1 MHRIRRFR
9 ALEAK
14 YSRDSKRHVTKSASA
29 WNKLAIKET
38 TEASRTAW
46 SVAAAKK
53 QSLKLYA
60 QHTTELQQRPFY
72 CGDRE
77 SSFFQ
82 ARTGSL
88 LTQQRRHKLFGFDPE
103 CQLCWTPSETIDH
116 TLYDCPKM
124 PIDDSATTVLAKRL
138 ALCGNSTQDRAGEA
152 VVTKQCLRLWEQ
164 QCRHAVADK
173 LRHSW
178 QPATCR
184 HKPQRLVPTRQAKI
198 HATQCHSLCQMSE
211 VVTALLQKQAT
222 SHRGQLTHLTAADR
236 TWLRTNWEA
245 RPQPGQ
251 KKKKNSSAASKLNQY
266 FSFLW
271 HLTAPAPHQG
281 RLGTLTLLYLDPPL
295 YCPPMPGNCTC
306 LRARPWK
313 PLWGLN
319 GWRCWRCEQHET
331 PPGLVATCG
340 VVVERLLEE
349 GWQHRA
355 VWSGLPRWG
364 LSSVCSFIHWC

>member
-88 LTQQRRHKLFGFDPE
+88 LTQQRRHELFGFDPE

-251 KKKKNSSAASKLNQY
+251 KKKKKTQVRQAN
-266 FSFLW
+266 
-271 HLTAPAPHQG
+271 
-281 RLGTLTLLYLDPPL
+281 
-295 YCPPMPGNCTC
+295 
-306 LRARPWK
+306 
-313 PLWGLN
+313 
-319 GWRCWRCEQHET
+319 
-331 PPGLVATCG
+331 
-340 VVVERLLEE
+340 
-349 GWQHRA
+349 
-355 VWSGLPRWG
+355 
-364 LSSVCSFIHWC
+364 